1 MFRSKDAKREA
12 PPWMKPRAIH
22 KPASG
27 HHRIACG
34 ESCTVTREGRSREGM
49 IWNLSVVGVYLVMEP
64 PLPPEGETVQLRFNL
79 PGDPSPIVCQARV
92 RWQNAPSIFKG
103 CGEVAL
109 ALPPG
114 CGLEF
119 IALDARDVQRIEARV
134 RTTLNAVR

>member
-1 MFRSKDAKREA
+1 MFRSKDAKREP
-12 PPWMKPRAIH
+12 PPWMKPRAID

-49 IWNLSVVGVYLVMEP
+49 IWNLSVVGVYLVMEA

-79 PGDPSPIVCQARV
+79 PGDPTPIVCQARV